1 LGADVVE
8 ERISIAA
15 RESVVARNAT
25 ADRLKVVLVCA
36 VIVAHCAITYG
47 ADGGWFYHEGSDGSA
62 LAHVL
67 TVPLALGALFA
78 MGAFFYV
85 AGCFTPSSL
94 DRKRLRRFA
103 ADRAVR
109 LGIPVAVYV
118 CVVVP
123 AVEWLVAV
131 TAGPAQTAADI
142 WAGQLRELDAGP
154 LWFAAALLIFS
165 LGYATLT
172 RLVRIPVSTAPP
184 RLSTLL
190 VCAASVAALSFVLRI
205 RFPINT
211 FQVGALHVWQWGQCL
226 GLFAL
231 GAFLGERGLSF
242 DRRLV
247 VTCRWL
253 LGIGALAVLGLI
265 AAFSADTDPL
275 GGGLHW
281 QSAAVAAIEGI
292 VSVSATVVLLDALR
306 RWRRRGSGELARR
319 AFGAYVLQA
328 PVIVVFALALRD
340 LPVPGAIKLLL
351 LAPASVAACFVLAG
365 MLRRVRP
372 LRRII

>member
-1 LGADVVE
+1 VVE
-8 ERISIAA
+8 ERISIPA
-15 RESVVARNAT
+15 REAVVARDVV

-47 ADGGWFYHEGSDGSA
+47 ADGGWFYQEGDDGSV

-85 AGCFTPSSL
+85 AGCFVPASL
-94 DRKRLRRFA
+94 DRKGLRRFT
-103 ADRAVR
+103 ADRVVR

-118 CVVVP
+118 CLVVP
-123 AVEWLVAV
+123 AIEWLVAE
-131 TAGPAQTAADI
+131 TAGPPRTAADI
-142 WAGQLRELDAGP
+142 WADQLHELDAGP

-172 RLVRIPVSTAPP
+172 WFVRIPVSTVPP
-184 RLSTLL
+184 RMSTLL
-190 VCAASVAALSFVLRI
+190 VCAASIAGLSFVLRI
-205 RFPINT
+205 WFPIDT

-231 GAFLGERGLSF
+231 GTFLGARGLTAF

-253 LGIGALAVLGLI
+253 LGIGAFAVLALI
-265 AAFSADTDPL
+265 AASSADTDPL

-292 VSVSATVVLLDALR
+292 VAVSATIVLLDVLR
-306 RWRRRGSGELARR
+306 GWRRSGSGELARR

-328 PVIVVFALALRD
+328 PIIVIFALALRD
-340 LPVPGAIKLLL
+340 LPVPGGIKLLL

-365 MLRRVRP
+365 MLRRVRL
-372 LRRII
+372 LRRIV